1 MFALTGKIFITDK
14 IEVVNNFPITPM
26 SRIIN
31 LDEDD
36 VLPKETPYIISGQCL
51 LPPIESKIAEAD
63 GNEAAY
69 DEHYRKVLTNQYNQT
84 FMAALIS
91 FLYKGGNLLLFL
103 PELGYSLTC
112 DKLIEHV
119 LRIYGIQI
127 GKIGYESNEYHKI
140 TESELHCFYDAN
152 YTPMWLDMV
161 YLSGVISPYEY
172 LLEYP
177 IGLRLGNGNPEI
189 MEKLIADLLPV
200 GYTLIEKESSINFLR
215 ERLHYNPRSRS
226 PFISAF

>member
-1 MFALTGKIFITDK
+1 MFTLTGKIFITDK
-14 IEVVNNFPITPM
+14 MEIVNNFPITPT

-36 VLPKETPYIISGQCL
+36 LLPKDNPCIIAGQCL
-51 LPPIESKIAEAD
+51 LPPIEAKIAEAD

-69 DEHYRKVLTNQYNQT
+69 DDYYSKTLTNQYNQT
-84 FMAALIS
+84 FIAALIS

-127 GKIGYESNEYHKI
+127 GKLGYESNEYHKL
-140 TESELHCFYDAN
+140 TESELHCFYDAS

-161 YLSGVISPYEY
+161 YLSGVITPYEY

-177 IGLRLGNGNPEI
+177 LGMQLGNGNPEI
-189 MEKLIADLLPV
+189 RDKLILDLNPI
-200 GYTLIEKESSINFLR
+200 GFTLNEKMNEIMFIR
-215 ERLHYNPRSRS
+215 DRLHYNPKSRS
-226 PFISAF
+226 PFVSAY

>member
-1 MFALTGKIFITDK
+1 MFILTGKIFITDK
-14 IEVVNNFPITPM
+14 IEIVNDFPITPM

-36 VLPKETPYIISGQCL
+36 ILPKNNQYIIGGQCL
-51 LPPIESKIAEAD
+51 LPPIEAKIAAAA

-69 DEHYRKVLTNQYNQT
+69 DEHYRKTLTNPYNQT

-112 DKLIEHV
+112 DKLIERV

-177 IGLRLGNGNPEI
+177 IGMNLGNGNPEI
-189 MEKLIADLLPV
+189 IEKLIMDLRPV
-200 GYTLIEKESSINFLR
+200 GFTMNEKLQSIMFIR

-226 PFISAF
+226 PFISAL